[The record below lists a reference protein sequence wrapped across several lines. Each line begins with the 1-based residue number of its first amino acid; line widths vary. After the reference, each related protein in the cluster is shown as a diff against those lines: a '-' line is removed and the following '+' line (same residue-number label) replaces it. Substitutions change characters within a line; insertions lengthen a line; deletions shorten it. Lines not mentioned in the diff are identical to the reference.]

1 MERERVK
8 DACWLLSIEWVKE
21 RPPAFWVLS
30 FLNTWHLHFGWL
42 LVGYSYRRGLYN
54 TVKTSREYSSQ
65 KTSFLCLFGIWGR
78 HWSTSKL
85 LILSIHNHIKKKKQR
100 YVLGFFGWYLVVWFS
115 FWLDMTL
122 IIRTIWFQWLH
133 TNLCLHRYSRTEMEG
148 HPDPTSAATAM
159 IPEASIRR
167 INLSITSNEEI
178 VSCQTIITFTC
189 QWYLVSYSFTH
200 CCDSCVFGSW
210 RRSRWTSSRSR
221 SPSRIKASCWT
232 IHTWACLCKSAAV
245 SRVAAT
251 PSKNARVC

>member
-122 IIRTIWFQWLH
+122 IVRTIWFQWLH

-167 INLSITSNEEI
+167 INPLLWLLCIRQLKAQPVNELEKPIPITHQSQLLNNPYLGLPLQVGDAIEE
-178 VSCQTIITFTC
+178 CEGM
-189 QWYLVSYSFTH
+189 LVSRNLF
-200 CCDSCVFGSW
+200 CAILW
-210 RRSRWTSSRSR
+210 W
-221 SPSRIKASCWT
+221 K
-232 IHTWACLCKSAAV
+232 
-245 SRVAAT
+245 
-251 PSKNARVC
+251 